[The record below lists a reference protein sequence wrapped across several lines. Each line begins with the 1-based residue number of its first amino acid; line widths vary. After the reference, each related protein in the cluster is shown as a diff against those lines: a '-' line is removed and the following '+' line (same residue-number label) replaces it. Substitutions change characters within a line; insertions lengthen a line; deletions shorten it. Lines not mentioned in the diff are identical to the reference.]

1 MFVVG
6 VTALCLLPSDMEG
19 RIVVGAGDGTVE
31 LVKELKTVTFP
42 EPSAIRKVKMLS
54 LPQLLVVS

>member
-1 MFVVG
+1 M
-6 VTALCLLPSDMEG
+6 TALCLLPSDMEG